1 MTIDK
6 WASFKSHKYKDLILA
21 IFKNSLKHRLFHQK
35 QLEENYLKSG
45 HCMPNI
51 HKSKIN
57 FKTSALCVIYQ
68 IKETPSDYL
77 IGWNKFK
84 KEREAVLN
92 NIPSILNRNKFV
104 PQNVTI
110 EDLFLEQ
117 NFSRGDYVT
126 THFFIRDSIFLA
138 RLLIP

>member
-1 MTIDK
+1 M
-6 WASFKSHKYKDLILA
+6 
-21 IFKNSLKHRLFHQK
+21 
-35 QLEENYLKSG
+35 
-45 HCMPNI
+45 
-51 HKSKIN
+51 
-57 FKTSALCVIYQ
+57 VYQ

-92 NIPSILNRNKFV
+92 NIPSILNRNKLV

-126 THFFIRDSIFLA
+126 THFFYKGLNFFGQAFDSLS
-138 RLLIP
+138 

>member
-1 MTIDK
+1 M
-6 WASFKSHKYKDLILA
+6 
-21 IFKNSLKHRLFHQK
+21 
-35 QLEENYLKSG
+35 
-45 HCMPNI
+45 
-51 HKSKIN
+51 
-57 FKTSALCVIYQ
+57 VYQ

-117 NFSRGDYVT
+117 NFSRGDYIT
-126 THFFIRDSIFLA
+126 THFFL
-138 RLLIP
+138 